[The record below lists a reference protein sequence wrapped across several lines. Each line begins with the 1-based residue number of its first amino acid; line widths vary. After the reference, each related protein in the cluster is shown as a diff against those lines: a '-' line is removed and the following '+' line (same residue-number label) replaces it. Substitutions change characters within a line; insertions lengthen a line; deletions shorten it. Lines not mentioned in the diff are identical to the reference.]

1 MGFYEC
7 PLSSVIFRNVYK
19 DNRTLELA
27 CDSQD
32 DVDSWKSSLLRAGVY
47 PEKTVTVSKLICSVY
62 IRCVTG
68 NDTIWVRVFRQN
80 GFKIR
85 TCVLSGSVKFFLVTV
100 VRPRLQVESES
111 TTTADNFS
119 MDPQLERK
127 VETIRNLVDSYMAIV
142 NKCIRDLM
150 PKTIMHLMINNVNN
164 HDAGVHFCS
173 CPNAFI
179 SPHFLV

>member
-68 NDTIWVRVFRQN
+68 NYTIWVHIFRQN
-80 GFKIR
+80 SFKIR
-85 TCVLSGSVKFFLVTV
+85 TRILSGSVRFFLVTV
-100 VRPRLQVESES
+100 MRPRLQVESES

-164 HDAGVHFCS
+164 HEADVH
-173 CPNAFI
+173 
-179 SPHFLV
+179 